1 MNMNSPKNVFYI
13 DLGLTHYGSVLSL
26 QERLREARLE
36 GTMGDVVLFCQ
47 HHPVYTVG
55 KQDCSDDMLSSIEA
69 IRRDGI
75 EVVQVNRGGRITY
88 HGPGQLVVYFILK
101 IGDFRSGVK
110 EFVAGI
116 EDCCIDLVSRLGLT
130 PSKKTEH
137 PGIWLGDKKIAAIG
151 LNISKGVSMHGMA
164 INVDPNMSHY
174 RHIVPCGIRGL
185 GVTSLV
191 REMRERRPSM
201 DEVKEGLIESIERVF
216 DRRMEELAGQL
227 TENVRLPE
235 PPSVFSEGSS

>member
-1 MNMNSPKNVFYI
+1 MKTLSYI
-13 DLGLTHYGSVLSL
+13 DLGLSHYGSVLSL
-26 QERLREARLE
+26 QERLREARIE
-36 GTMGDVVLFCQ
+36 GTMGDIVLFCQ

-55 KQDCSDDMLSSIEA
+55 KQDCREDMLSSIEA

-75 EVVQVNRGGRITY
+75 EVIQVNRGGRITY

-101 IGDFRSGVK
+101 VGDFRTGVK

-116 EDCCIDLVSRLGLT
+116 EDCCMDLILRLGLA

-151 LNISKGVSMHGMA
+151 LNISKGVSMHGVA

-191 REMRERRPSM
+191 REVKERRPSM
-201 DEVKEGLIESIERVF
+201 DEVRDRFKESMERVF
-216 DRRMEELAGQL
+216 GCKLDPLSLRGIPANEAVSELEL
-227 TENVRLPE
+227 
-235 PPSVFSEGSS
+235 SS